1 MIENPEEE
9 LQNFVARSEKLIKSL
24 KHFTSRLEKQMER
37 AKRGEEIGDN
47 YETLQAMCEFKSI
60 IRWSNP
66 IPRYTD
72 KTLRTIADID
82 DAFRAKKEKGFE
94 CFGV

>member
-9 LQNFVARSEKLIKSL
+9 LQNFVARSENLIKDL
-24 KHFTSRLEKQMER
+24 KRFTNRLEKQMEK
-37 AKRGEEIGDN
+37 AKCGEENGDN

-72 KTLRTIADID
+72 KTLRAIPDID
-82 DAFRAKKEKGFE
+82 NAFRAKKEKGFE
-94 CFGV
+94 CFGI